1 MFNSGQ
7 KVSLGGFQFLLVELF
22 RIEHS
27 SLSKNRAILG
37 ESTHYSKCREQKKKK
52 KERKE
57 ISILDII
64 FWNFSI
70 FQHTFHS
77 PQVKG
82 YLISSITNIAY
93 EVPHELPIDLIKT
106 SKLGGEEPSGQYS
119 FQMKK
124 QLSTFSFCP
133 VLLHFFTLFQ

>member
-27 SLSKNRAILG
+27 SLSKNGAISG
-37 ESTHYSKCREQKKKK
+37 ESTHYSKCREKKKKKK

-70 FQHTFHS
+70 F
-77 PQVKG
+77 
-82 YLISSITNIAY
+82 
-93 EVPHELPIDLIKT
+93 
-106 SKLGGEEPSGQYS
+106 
-119 FQMKK
+119 
-124 QLSTFSFCP
+124 
-133 VLLHFFTLFQ
+133 

>member
-52 KERKE
+52 ERKKRNLNLGHNILE
-57 ISILDII
+57 LFNILAHFPFTTSKGVLDI
-64 FWNFSI
+64 
-70 FQHTFHS
+70 
-77 PQVKG
+77 
-82 YLISSITNIAY
+82 
-93 EVPHELPIDLIKT
+93 
-106 SKLGGEEPSGQYS
+106 
-119 FQMKK
+119 
-124 QLSTFSFCP
+124 
-133 VLLHFFTLFQ
+133 